1 MLCTG
6 DDCIAGNRLRYFTL
20 QINMTQERDSLTFSI
35 GLTKR
40 ILISELCQLDL
51 RTSSQYRILDYMQ
64 FESQWK

>member
-40 ILISELCQLDL
+40 ILISEL
-51 RTSSQYRILDYMQ
+51 
-64 FESQWK
+64 

>member
-20 QINMTQERDSLTFSI
+20 QINTTQERDSLTFSI

-51 RTSSQYRILDYMQ
+51 RTSCQCRILDYMQ

>member
-20 QINMTQERDSLTFSI
+20 QINMTQDSLTFSI

-40 ILISELCQLDL
+40 ILISKLCQLDL
-51 RTSSQYRILDYMQ
+51 RTSCQCRILDYMQ